1 MILWRVHARQF
12 PVPVGFQGITRHN
25 PTVATQ
31 SMKSSFLT
39 SNQATLASVPLIQYA
54 RRALSSGRFTLAATL
69 LALLLLFTLMSAS
82 LPTRAADKHGQGRN
96 LKESLTGNW
105 MVTVTR
111 VNPPPSLAPN
121 FLTLVTYFEDGNLLH
136 ESNSADFNGAGRGKW
151 ERTGHREFSL
161 SFTFFR
167 FDSERTYLGIRRVT
181 STITLSPDGN
191 EYQADSVGQDYDPSG
206 NPQKTLLATGV
217 GRRL

>member
-1 MILWRVHARQF
+1 M
-12 PVPVGFQGITRHN
+12 GIPRHN
-25 PTVATQ
+25 SKAATQ
-31 SMKSSFLT
+31 NMKRSFLT
-39 SNQATLASVPLIQYA
+39 SNRGSVPSVTLIQYA
-54 RRALSSGRFTLAATL
+54 RRALSPGKFILAATL
-69 LALLLLFTLMSAS
+69 LALLLQSTLMSVS
-82 LPTRAADKHGQGRN
+82 LPTRAADKHGQGQ
-96 LKESLTGNW
+96 KESLTGNW

-111 VNPPPSLAPN
+111 VNPPPGLAPN

-151 ERTGHREFSL
+151 ERTGHREFTL

-167 FDSERTYLGIRRVT
+167 FDSERTYLGTRRVA

-191 EYQADSVGQDYDPSG
+191 EYQADSVGQDFDPSG
-206 NPQKTLLATGV
+206 NPQNTLLATGV